1 LTYFNPESGFDFSM
15 AAGLLVNLEND
26 DTDYETG
33 NELHIDLML
42 NRIVSETRSGNLSI
56 SASWLHDLDAT
67 RRLESDYVVV
77 TLSWVLCK

>member
-1 LTYFNPESGFDFSM
+1 MTYFNPESGFDFSM